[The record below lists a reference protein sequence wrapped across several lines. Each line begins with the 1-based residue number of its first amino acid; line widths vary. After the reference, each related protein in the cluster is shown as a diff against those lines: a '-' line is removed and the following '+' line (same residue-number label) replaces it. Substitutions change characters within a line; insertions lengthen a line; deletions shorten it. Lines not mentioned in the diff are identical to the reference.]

1 MKRWLYVGPLAA
13 VAPSL
18 RIRPLHLALVA
29 IGWITAASS
38 RPAAAQDRPVR
49 ASQRASVVLQ
59 PGDRV
64 QLKVWREPDLSGD
77 FVIDE
82 DGIVVFPMVGR
93 LDVQTIST
101 DSLKALLI
109 ARYAESLRSP
119 SVEVTVLRRV
129 NVLGS
134 VRNPGLY
141 YVDPTTTVADVLALA
156 GGVSP
161 DGKQNSFQLLRDGK
175 WLSVE
180 LSGDSRLAD
189 SPMRSGDQL
198 RVPERSWLSRNTGL
212 VAAGFTSVAIVL
224 AATLR

>member
-1 MKRWLYVGPLAA
+1 MAA
-13 VAPSL
+13 A
-18 RIRPLHLALVA
+18 
-29 IGWITAASS
+29 S
-38 RPAAAQDRPVR
+38 RPAAAQELPVR
-49 ASQRASVVLQ
+49 APEAASVVLR

-77 FVIDE
+77 FFIDE
-82 DGIVVFPMVGR
+82 KGIVVFPMVGR
-93 LDVQTIST
+93 LDVQKIST

-109 ARYAESLRSP
+109 ARYAVSLRSP

-141 YVDPTTTVADVLALA
+141 YVDPTTTVADALALA

-161 DGKQNSFQLLRDGK
+161 TGKQNTFELLRDGTR
-175 WLSVE
+175 LPVE
-180 LSGDSRLAD
+180 LSGNSRIAD
-189 SPMRSGDQL
+189 SVMQSGDQL

-212 VAAGFTSVAIVL
+212 VAAGVTSLAIVL
-224 AATLR
+224 AAALR